1 MKNSTGGLENKDEEI
16 SQKVEQ
22 NEKHGKYEKKDREPV
37 QEAQHSERMN
47 RENKRGNHQQ
57 NNSRKV
63 PRTKVVRLKG
73 VTKCPKQWIKYT
85 SWKASMGNSLTLVKK
100 KRFNTFLERKKQ
112 VTYKGSGIRMAWDFS
127 TATLEPKRQ
136 WSNIFK
142 ILKDNY
148 LQRRVLYKE

>member
-1 MKNSTGGLENKDEEI
+1 MENKAKTNRAGERSNLEEMRLCREKKTKNRQKFVINILRDITVSMKQQNATKKTQKREMKNSTGGLENKDEEI

-73 VTKCPKQWIKYT
+73 VTKCPKQ
-85 SWKASMGNSLTLVKK
+85 
-100 KRFNTFLERKKQ
+100 
-112 VTYKGSGIRMAWDFS
+112 
-127 TATLEPKRQ
+127 
-136 WSNIFK
+136 
-142 ILKDNY
+142 
-148 LQRRVLYKE
+148 